1 METSLAVPPENVQ
14 AVAAV
19 ADAFIVDIKDTDDT
33 IYQAYTGRQNRLA
46 LSNLEW
52 LLQTAG
58 TERVMVR
65 VPLIPGFNSE
75 ADRQRSVEKLQAMGV
90 KQLDLFTYRVKTK

>member
-1 METSLAVPPENVQ
+1 MFKGKSTCPKCDGELRFLENALAKSRP
-14 AVAAV
+14 
-19 ADAFIVDIKDTDDT
+19 
-33 IYQAYTGRQNRLA
+33 NRLA